1 MQHNTHDLHITQ
13 PQCEKNRYYTEREFE
28 KQNYFYSYLHITQP
42 QCEKNR
48 YYTERE
54 FEKQNYFYSCV
65 FYLLQIVHK
74 TMEKPRIGDAIEYMN
89 EVVNSLIL
97 PMFRFGNAS
106 QMMRVDTKIS
116 CLF

>member
-1 MQHNTHDLHITQ
+1 MQHNTH
-13 PQCEKNRYYTEREFE
+13 N
-28 KQNYFYSYLHITQP
+28 LHITQP

-106 QMMRVDTKIS
+106 QTTRSGRIVFHF
-116 CLF
+116 L

>member
-1 MQHNTHDLHITQ
+1 M
-13 PQCEKNRYYTEREFE
+13 KNRII
-28 KQNYFYSYLHITQP
+28 SIL
-42 QCEKNR
+42 
-48 YYTERE
+48 
-54 FEKQNYFYSCV
+54 CV

-89 EVVNSLIL
+89 EVLNSLISS
-97 PMFRFGNAS
+97 MFRFGNAS